1 MKKRFLICLLLCCM
15 LFPLSACQKRQPEQ
29 SAPLKKDVTM
39 LIKCAGFTVRNAEE
53 QSLYF
58 ENGGLNGDMEA
69 SNWYVSEDYPDVST
83 LTVSLPYSNSF
94 TYTAAEIDDIE
105 RSFTVATSY
114 YGSVFG
120 TGIGEITV
128 DKDNQIRV
136 TGKDMRLNLYA
147 DVLSTENIKLSIHGG
162 SPERVTLTSTKT
174 GAIAE
179 GLTGTGTITST
190 LYPDAKTET
199 TYSFTGEAVEID
211 VVSQPG
217 EILITPVP
225 NTFSS

>member
-1 MKKRFLICLLLCCM
+1 MKKRFLICALICCM
-15 LFPLSACQKRQPEQ
+15 LFSLSACQKRQTEQ
-29 SAPLKKDVTM
+29 SIPLKKEVTM
-39 LIKCAGFTVRNAEE
+39 LIKCAGFTVRNAEG

-58 ENGGLNGDMEA
+58 ENGGIKGDMEA

-83 LTVSLPYSNSF
+83 LSVSVPYSDSF
-94 TYTAAEIDDIE
+94 TYTADEIDNIE

-136 TGKDMRLNLYA
+136 TGKDMQLNLYA
-147 DVLSTENIKLSIHGG
+147 DVLTTENIELSIHGG

-174 GAIAE
+174 GAIME
-179 GLTGTGTITST
+179 GLQGAITITST
-190 LYPDAKTET
+190 LYPDDKTET
-199 TYSFTGEAVEID
+199 TYTFTGEAVEID

-217 EILITPVP
+217 EILITPVK
-225 NTFSS
+225 

>member
-1 MKKRFLICLLLCCM
+1 MKKRFLFCTLLCCTL
-15 LFPLSACQKRQPEQ
+15 LFLSACQKQQTEQ
-29 SAPLKKDVTM
+29 NAPLKKDVTM
-39 LIKCAGFTVRNAEE
+39 LIKCTGFTVRNAEG
-53 QSLYF
+53 QTLYF
-58 ENGGLNGDMEA
+58 EDGGLKGDMEA

-174 GAIAE
+174 GAIVE
-179 GLTGTGTITST
+179 GLTGAGKITST
-190 LYPDAKTET
+190 LYPDDKTET
-199 TYSFTGEAVEID
+199 TYTFTGEAVEID

-217 EILITPVP
+217 EILITPV
-225 NTFSS
+225 